1 VTRTEP
7 PYRRIVDAIRSQLAA
22 GELRA
27 GERMPSTRQLARQW
41 GVAIATATRAM
52 ATLRDDGLVETR
64 VGSGTVVRAGA
75 SHEPTRHAAVGQE
88 RIVRTAIAIADTEGL
103 DALSM
108 RRLAS
113 ELGVGPMSLY
123 RHVAGKDDLIALM
136 TDQVFG
142 ERELPDPG
150 PDGWRAKL
158 ELIARTHWKLCRRH
172 LWLPRVISFTRP
184 MLVPNALAHTEW
196 TLRALDGLGLST
208 TITMREAI
216 TLPALV
222 MTTGQSLAAEVEAGH
237 DSGVTF
243 DRWWAARQAQTTEL
257 LHSGRFPLLARVP
270 DDVVTDLDGL
280 FEYALARHLDGLAV
294 LVADP
299 GRAPGSVVV
308 DAEAED
314 DRG

>member
-1 VTRTEP
+1 VSRAEP
-7 PYRRIVDAIRSQLAA
+7 PYRRIVETVRAQIAA

-27 GERMPSTRQLARQW
+27 GQRMPSTRQLARQW

-52 ATLRDDGLVETR
+52 ATLRDDGLVEPK

-75 SHEPTRHAAVGQE
+75 APEPARHATVGREQV
-88 RIVRTAIAIADTEGL
+88 VRTAIAIADTEGL

-113 ELGVGPMSLY
+113 ALGVGPMSLY
-123 RHVAGKDDLIALM
+123 RHVASKDDLIALM
-136 TDQVFG
+136 TDEVFG

-158 ELIARTHWKLCRRH
+158 GLISRLHWDLCRRH

-196 TLRALDGLGLST
+196 TLRALDGLGLSPAT
-208 TITMREAI
+208 AMREAI
-216 TLPALV
+216 TLPSLV
-222 MTTGQSLAAEVEAGH
+222 MSVGLSLAAEVEAGQ

-243 DRWWAARQAQTTEL
+243 DRWWAARESQTTEL
-257 LHSGRFPLLARVP
+257 LQGFPLLARIP
-270 DDVVTDLDGL
+270 EDVVTDLDGL
-280 FEYALARHLDGLAV
+280 FEYALARHLDGFAV
-294 LVADP
+294 LV
-299 GRAPGSVVV
+299 
-308 DAEAED
+308 
-314 DRG
+314 DR